1 MWDDEE
7 SSVVQCLNGLLETT
21 QSLDQ
26 LQLHWPDKVFSSP
39 EDKSKNKKSRGDLI
53 KYNTSE

>member
-7 SSVVQCLNGLLETT
+7 SSIVQCRNWLLKTT

-26 LQLHWPDKVFSSP
+26 LQLHWPDQVFSSP
-39 EDKSKNKKSRGDLI
+39 EDKSKDKKCREL
-53 KYNTSE
+53 KF